1 MTLARTAMRL
11 AAVNALAGADANSG
25 PTIARN
31 RVYDSRISDFDPESY
46 PNDAQP
52 TIIILTDDDEGE
64 QLSKQNGGPPFR
76 RNIDLVF
83 ELAMVMKIK
92 DGNTFTLGYPDTDA
106 RLEAAL
112 DVLEFQIARRLGYD
126 PDPAA
131 ALFRRFIRPQKHESH
146 RQVMDDAGVK
156 IAARLVT
163 WTCEITDDQLKV
175 FNAADT
181 VPTGIDALPEPLKSI
196 AAALTPGSSGALIV
210 AAIIDALTALTAP
223 QLEGFDATVDLDPNK
238 KAPTVVQTLNF
249 PPTN

>member
-1 MTLARTAMRL
+1 MRL
-11 AAVNALAGADANSG
+11 AALNALAGADANSG

-31 RVYDSRISDFDPESY
+31 RVYDSRISDFDPETY

-83 ELAMVMKIK
+83 ELAMVMKVK
-92 DGNTFTLGYPDTDA
+92 VGTTFTLGYPDTDA

-112 DVLEFQIARRLGYD
+112 DVLEFQIAQRLGYD
-126 PDPAA
+126 PAPAA
-131 ALFRRFIRPQKHESH
+131 VLFRKYVRPHKHESH

-163 WTCEITDDQLKV
+163 WNCEITDDQISV
-175 FNAADT
+175 FNASGT
-181 VPTGIDALPEPLKSI
+181 VPTGLDALPEPLKSI
-196 AAALTPGSSGALIV
+196 AAALPAGSSGADIC
-210 AAIIDALTALTAP
+210 AAIIAALTALTAP
-223 QLEGFDATVDLDPNK
+223 QLEGVDATFDADPNQQ
-238 KAPTVVQTLNF
+238 APTVVQTLNF